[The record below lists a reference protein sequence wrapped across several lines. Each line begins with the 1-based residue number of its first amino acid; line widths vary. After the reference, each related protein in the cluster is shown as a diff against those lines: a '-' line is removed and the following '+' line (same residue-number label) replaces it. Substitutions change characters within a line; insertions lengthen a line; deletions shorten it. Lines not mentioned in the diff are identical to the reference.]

1 MIVLPQVLGSTK
13 SKFSV
18 LSVGGRQALNVKL
31 SRGAPTRKLNRCQ
44 QVYAMDTY

>member
-18 LSVGGRQALNVKL
+18 LPVGGRQALNVKL
-31 SRGAPTRKLNRCQ
+31 SRDYPLAS
-44 QVYAMDTY
+44 